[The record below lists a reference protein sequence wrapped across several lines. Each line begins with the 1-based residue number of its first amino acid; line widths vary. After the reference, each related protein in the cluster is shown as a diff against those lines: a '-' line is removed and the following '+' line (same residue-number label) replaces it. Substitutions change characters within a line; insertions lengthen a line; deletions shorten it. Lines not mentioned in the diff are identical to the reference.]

1 MKILIDT
8 NIILDVVLERQP
20 FVEQAIQLLEA
31 TQQANITSYVTAT
44 TITDLYYIIRR
55 AKDRTTALSF
65 IEDLLRLVE
74 IASVDEAVIK
84 EALQSDIRDFEDA
97 IQESAAKR
105 QTIQGIVTRNEPD
118 FDNSTLK
125 IYNPE
130 SFLRDLQAS
139 H

>member
-1 MKILIDT
+1 MKILVDT

-20 FVEQAIQLLEA
+20 FVEQAIQLLET
-31 TQQANITSYVTAT
+31 TQQANITLYVTAT

-65 IEDLLRLVE
+65 IEDLLQLME
-74 IASVDEAVIK
+74 IASVDETVIK
-84 EALQSDIRDFEDA
+84 EALRSDIRDFEDA

-105 QTIQGIVTRNEPD
+105 QIIQGIVTRNETD

-130 SFLRDLQAS
+130 SFLRDLQLS